1 MDIVGNSKFTP
12 LESLDNSERSHPTTY
27 IKFRSFRVKSLVVNI
42 RDLH

>member
-1 MDIVGNSKFTP
+1 MDIVGNSKFTL

-27 IKFRSFRVKSLVVNI
+27 IKFRSFIKSVVVNI